1 MKKKRTSITQQIY
14 LEAKPHFD
22 KYSHN
27 NTRQQ
32 YLNNLKRF
40 IHYCRESHNCKT
52 IDECNLHIQDYSDYL
67 QEKQLSASTIH
78 SYLAPVC
85 LCAGVNM
92 KTISKPIR
100 HTSCYIRG
108 RENNSVNKSSDLDD
122 IRWSHLV
129 EFQKRVG
136 LRRAELVKIT
146 GKSLVRDESKNWCIS
161 VIGKGGKK
169 QLQLIKNEDVKFI
182 KKYFDNI
189 GPDERIFQSQLFENK
204 LNLHFLRAECAKQ
217 FYKYTLERL
226 RTDPT
231 YQDILIKQIKNRWN
245 KYNLRPDGT
254 PKPFDNR
261 RITGYYYLRGANRK
275 AAQEIGAS
283 IKFNKL
289 ALLATSIFKLA
300 HWRLDVTVNNYL
312 SINNG
317 GQII

>member
-14 LEAKPHFD
+14 LEAKPFFD

-52 IDECNLHIQDYSDYL
+52 LDECNLHIQDYSDYL

-85 LCAGVNM
+85 LGAGVNM

-100 HTSCYIRG
+100 YTSCYIRG

-122 IRWSHLV
+122 IEWSYLI
-129 EFQKRVG
+129 EFQKKIG
-136 LRRAELVKIT
+136 LRRAELQKIT
-146 GKSLVRDESKNWCIS
+146 RKSLVRDESQNWCIS

-169 QLQLIKNEDVKFI
+169 QLQLIKNEDVPFI
-182 KKYFDNI
+182 KKYFDNK
-189 GPDERIFQSQLFENK
+189 GPDERIFDDKYFQNK
-204 LNLHFLRAECAKQ
+204 LNLHYYRAECAKQ

-300 HWRLDVTVNNYL
+300 HWRLDVTLNSYI

-317 GQII
+317 GMII

>member
-1 MKKKRTSITQQIY
+1 MKNKRVSIAHQIF
-14 LEAKPHFD
+14 LDAKVPFD
-22 KYSHN
+22 KYNHN
-27 NTRQQ
+27 NTKKQ
-32 YLNNLKRF
+32 YLKNLKRF
-40 IHYCRESHNCKT
+40 IKYCREFFDCKT
-52 IDECNLHIQDYSDYL
+52 FAECKLHIQDYSDYL
-67 QEKQLSASTIH
+67 LKKQLSASTIH
-78 SYLAPVC
+78 TYLAPVC
-85 LCAGVNM
+85 IASGINM
-92 KTISKPIR
+92 KEIDKPIR
-100 HTSCYIRG
+100 HTSEYTRG
-108 RENNSVNKSSDLDD
+108 RTNESIVKSRDLNDVN
-122 IRWSHLV
+122 WSHLV

-217 FYKYTLERL
+217 FYKDTVERL

-231 YQDILIKQIKNRWN
+231 YQDVLIKQIKARWN
-245 KYNLRPDGT
+245 KYNLKPDGT

-261 RITGYYYLRGANRK
+261 KITGYYYLRGANRK

-300 HWRLDVTVNNYL
+300 HWRLDVTVNSYL
-312 SINNG
+312 SIDNG
-317 GQII
+317 GKII